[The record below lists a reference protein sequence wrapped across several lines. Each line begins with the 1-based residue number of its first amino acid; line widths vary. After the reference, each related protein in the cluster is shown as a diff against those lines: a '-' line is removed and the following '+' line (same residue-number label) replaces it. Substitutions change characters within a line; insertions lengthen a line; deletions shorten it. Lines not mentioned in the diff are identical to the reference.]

1 MILYSVTLMN
11 IIFRSMSFLVESLS
25 SFACRWGWAHSFL
38 HYLCPFSF
46 ILQLWLTYM
55 KCFQF
60 SLIENTVSYW
70 FIIYRLY
77 YIVIQSISIT
87 SAASG
92 RATQGLERSPTWG
105 SELTHRHPQIQK
117 GLLSSAENRVIKYHA
132 LNSQNLSPVCIW
144 PSLSLW
150 LSLLSVS
157 YPDTVAESPEALSF
171 VFVSCFQVP
180 RGDVTW

>member
-1 MILYSVTLMN
+1 MRVSWL
-11 IIFRSMSFLVESLS
+11 FPSLFVPLFFPLFCS
-25 SFACRWGWAHSFL
+25 SG
-38 HYLCPFSF
+38 
-46 ILQLWLTYM
+46 WLTW

-77 YIVIQSISIT
+77 YIVIQSIPIT

-92 RATQGLERSPTWG
+92 RATQGLEQSPTWG

-132 LNSQNLSPVCIW
+132 LIARTSHQFAFDPPSLRDCLSCLSPTQILW
-144 PSLSLW
+144 QRILRLSHLSLSL
-150 LSLLSVS
+150 VFR
-157 YPDTVAESPEALSF
+157 YPEEMSHDRDPVNM
-171 VFVSCFQVP
+171 VP
-180 RGDVTW
+180 GYSTPRHGSNEFL